1 MRFIPLAGGG
11 SVFPIAMRSI
21 GSRVSGAEA
30 LLGHITTVGWR
41 LMSHPTR
48 TPTGNCHPIKTL
60 CIAQMVRATRS
71 LIQAM

>member
-21 GSRVSGAEA
+21 GFQASGAEA
-30 LLGHITTVGWR
+30 LLWRITTVGWR
-41 LMSHPTR
+41 RTSHVTR